1 MPEIEIAMFLWGQPP
16 PAVRRAKLGQ
26 FLLDHPHRPALFQNG
41 PLERIRSR
49 VRNRLVFQSLV
60 LQNKDKLPQLPPLSL
75 DQGGLHLIELFVL
88 LEFALRLC
96 SLSDPLVSQ
105 TEPVMRLAASRVRH
119 HRLLISGNR
128 LLKSSA
134 RKI

>member
-26 FLLDHPHRPALFQNG
+26 FLLDHRHRPALFQNG
-41 PLERIRSR
+41 PWQRIRSR
-49 VRNRLVFQSLV
+49 VRNRLVF
-60 LQNKDKLPQLPPLSL
+60 QNKDKLPQLPPLSL